1 MGKTGVCTLV
11 LAGILLLF
19 SGAAADGVA
28 QGVDLC
34 LNVLIPSLF
43 LFLVLAAWADQRPP
57 KNGRWMVPTIIC

>member
-28 QGVDLC
+28 QGV
-34 LNVLIPSLF
+34 
-43 LFLVLAAWADQRPP
+43 
-57 KNGRWMVPTIIC
+57 ICA